1 MSQKPQ
7 QEKDAPKA
15 IQPPRPPS
23 KYVAALVVAYVAAVL
38 LVDTLAFTRSA
49 TWPIFW
55 AMFQWDAIDAHWF
68 FTKVLRLPEVL
79 TGWMVT
85 WDLFQRVDFFKL
97 LFWLII
103 PVLFSVWRLDWAF
116 WGWRRV
122 KKLERYLLL
131 AAPVVAVGVM
141 FAIPYLPGVRDLYQ
155 QVPPTSLTRKIETAI
170 SYNLYVFSWL
180 LGWEFLHRY
189 VLLRAASVL
198 FPKWGW
204 LLVVVSET
212 AYHLVKPPLECA
224 AMAVFSVC
232 MTQYAMRRKNGTFP
246 FLVHFIIENALLV
259 FLLAR

>member
-1 MSQKPQ
+1 MAHKPQ
-7 QEKDAPKA
+7 PGEGEPKA
-15 IQPPRPPS
+15 IQPPPPPS
-23 KYVAALVVAYVAAVL
+23 KRVAGLVVGYVAVVL
-38 LVDTLAFTRSA
+38 LVDTLAFTRGA
-49 TWPIFW
+49 TWPVFW

-68 FTKVLRLPEVL
+68 FTKVLHFPEWL
-79 TGWMVT
+79 TGWMVS

-97 LFWLII
+97 VFWLVI
-103 PVLFSVWRLDWAF
+103 PVCFSLWRLDWAF

-122 KKLERYLLL
+122 KKVERYLLL
-131 AAPVVAVGVM
+131 AAPVVAVCVM

-155 QVPPTSLTRKIETAI
+155 QIPPTSFTRKIETAI

-189 VLLRAASVL
+189 VLLRSACVL
-198 FPKWGW
+198 FPKHGW
-204 LLVVVSET
+204 MLVVVSET

-246 FLVHFIIENALLV
+246 LLVHFIIENALLV